1 MIAERFFVYIL
12 SNRPKG
18 VLYVGVTGDLLRR
31 VAEHKGKYVAGFTR
45 DYGVTNL
52 VYFEEYASLLEARA
66 RERAMKRWHRAWKIS
81 LVETMNPGWKDLSD
95 QLAL

>member
-1 MIAERFFVYIL
+1 MAAGRFFVYVL

-45 DYGVTNL
+45 DYGVSNL
-52 VYFEEYASLLEARA
+52 VYFEEYASILEARA
-66 RERAMKRWHRAWKIS
+66 REHTMKRWHRAWKIS
-81 LVETMNPGWKDLSD
+81 LVETMNPDWKDLSD
-95 QLAL
+95 QLVL

>member
-1 MIAERFFVYIL
+1 MAAGRFFVYVL

-45 DYGVTNL
+45 DYGVSNL
-52 VYFEEYASLLEARA
+52 VYFEEYASILEARA
-66 RERAMKRWHRAWKIS
+66 REHTMKRWHRAWKIS
-81 LVETMNPGWKDLSD
+81 LVETMNPDWKDLSD